1 MTATTTAPAV
11 NPLAMPAPP
20 EVARAMTQVV
30 AMETSAAAIV
40 IDSPVMY
47 EAAAEEL
54 RDIRTRWKEVEA
66 HRVHLKEPFLEGSR
80 RIDEFFR
87 TPLARLEA
95 LGEQLK
101 TRMVT
106 FRDAEDRKVREAQEA
121 EARRQAA
128 ERAEQQRIQRE
139 AQERERQAQAQAT
152 AARELAERQAREA
165 AEAAEAAQR
174 QAREAAEAA
183 QREAARKVA
192 EAQAAGNA
200 EAAAAAEAD
209 AQAARDRAAQEAA
222 AAQAAAEAAQA
233 EAQAVADA
241 AQREAE
247 AASLAA
253 QQEAEAAQQAMDLAD
268 VAPVA
273 AMVVSGAKAAGIS
286 GRETWKLKAVDKRA
300 LVIAAAKALESGDDS
315 LLVYLLTDDKALNGI
330 ARALK
335 GAARVPGCTFGPE
348 TTLSARSR

>member
-1 MTATTTAPAV
+1 MTAATTAPAAQ
-11 NPLAMPAPP
+11 PLAMQAPP
-20 EVARAMTQVV
+20 EVAQAMTHVL

-54 RDIRTRWKEVEA
+54 RDIRTRWKGVEA
-66 HRVHLKEPFLEGSR
+66 QRVHLKEPFLEGSR
-80 RIDEFFR
+80 RIDDFFR
-87 TPLARLEA
+87 VPLSRLEE

-101 TRMVT
+101 ARMVV
-106 FRDAEDRKVREAQEA
+106 FRDAEDRKVREAAEA

-139 AQERERQAQAQAT
+139 AQERERQAQAQAA

-200 EAAAAAEAD
+200 EAQAAAQAE

-222 AAQAAAEAAQA
+222 EAQAAAEAAQA
-233 EAQAVADA
+233 EAQAIADA

-247 AASLAA
+247 AVSLAA
-253 QQEAEAAQQAMDLAD
+253 QQEAEGAQQAMDLAD
-268 VAPVA
+268 IAPTA
-273 AMVVSGAKAAGIS
+273 AMVVSGAKASGIS
-286 GRETWKLKAVDKRA
+286 GRATWKLKAVDMRE
-300 LVIAAAKALESGDDS
+300 LVKAAAKGLETGDDS
-315 LLVYLLTDDKALNGI
+315 LMVYLLADEKALNGI

-335 GAARVPGCTFGPE
+335 GAARVAGCTFGPE
-348 TTLSARSR
+348 TIISARSR